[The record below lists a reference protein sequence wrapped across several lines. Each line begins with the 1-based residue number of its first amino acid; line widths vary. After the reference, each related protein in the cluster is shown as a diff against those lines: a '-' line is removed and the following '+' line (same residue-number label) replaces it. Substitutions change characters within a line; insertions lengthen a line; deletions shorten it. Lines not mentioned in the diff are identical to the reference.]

1 MIAGTACLWKLR
13 PPLNNGRIAMP
24 KSIPLTLAALVA
36 SGVPVFAASQ
46 NWNITEEGLS
56 GVKGGQG
63 TWSVNTDAE
72 NKISGVASLQ
82 LDNGNPLTYKLSGA
96 VTDAVYTIELS
107 DRSDGKK
114 GCVWT
119 GHIPAGAD
127 KSHGLI
133 GQAVCDGG
141 VKLIIRAGF

>member
-1 MIAGTACLWKLR
+1 MSRLVVPTL
-13 PPLNNGRIAMP
+13 
-24 KSIPLTLAALVA
+24 SVLAALCGSA
-36 SGVPVFAASQ
+36 YGASQ

-56 GVKGGQG
+56 GVKGAQG
-63 TWSVNTDAE
+63 TWSITNDAD
-72 NKISGVASLQ
+72 KITGVANLQ
-82 LDNGNPLTYKLSGA
+82 LDNGNPLTYKISGS
-96 VTDAVYTIELS
+96 VKDSIYTVELS

-119 GHIPAGAD
+119 GHIPKGED

-133 GQAVCDGG
+133 GQAVCDGD

>member
-1 MIAGTACLWKLR
+1 MSKPILPAV
-13 PPLNNGRIAMP
+13 
-24 KSIPLTLAALVA
+24 AALSALTVSA
-36 SGVPVFAASQ
+36 FAASV

-63 TWSVNTDAE
+63 TWSVNTDGE
-72 NKISGVASLQ
+72 NKITGSANLQ
-82 LDNGNPLTYKLSGA
+82 LDNGNLLTYTLSGS
-96 VTDAVYTIELS
+96 VKDGIYTITLAN
-107 DRSDGKK
+107 RSDGKK

-133 GQAVCDGG
+133 GQAVCDGD